1 MSNPFLDRIIEG
13 DCLKVLRQIPDDS
26 VDASFADP
34 PFNLKKKYTS
44 YDDKKALEDYLSWC
58 EEWLSELVRVTTPQ
72 GSIFVHNIPK
82 WLTYFAGH
90 LNQIAVFRHWI
101 SWDSMS
107 VPLGKTLL
115 PAHYGIL
122 YYTKRAKGFKFYD
135 VRIPHKKCRL
145 CDAFLKD
152 YGGKKAQMHPFGT
165 LASDVWTDIHRIR
178 HNKRRDE
185 HPCQL
190 PIHLLERIVLMSSDP
205 GDVILDPFMGT
216 GTTAVAA
223 KRLGRH
229 FIGIDIDEEYAQI
242 ARENVAN
249 EAPSVVD
256 GKYVSIFLDRIASIR
271 EVDCTELFADQPENA
286 PIIQAPSNASQL
298 RLYEK
303 TVQSGDIVDTEK
315 EVGIN
320 PQQT

>member
-1 MSNPFLDRIIEG
+1 MLNPFLDRIILG
-13 DCLKVLRQIPDDS
+13 DCLEILRQIPDDS
-26 VDASFADP
+26 VDACFADP

-44 YDDKKALEDYLSWC
+44 YDDQKALEDYLSWC
-58 EEWLSELVRVTTPQ
+58 EEWLSELVRVTKPE

-82 WLTYFAGH
+82 WLTYFADY

-122 YYTKRAKGFKFYD
+122 YYTKRRKGFKFYD

-145 CDAFLKD
+145 CDAYLKD

-205 GDVILDPFMGT
+205 GDVILDPFVGT

-223 KRLGRH
+223 KRLGRRY
-229 FIGIDIDEEYAQI
+229 IGIDVDEEYARI
-242 ARENVAN
+242 ARENVAS
-249 EAPSVVD
+249 EEPSVRC
-256 GKYVSIFLDRIASIR
+256 GKFVSIFLNRIVSIR
-271 EVDCTELFADQPENA
+271 EIDCAALFSEHSEDS
-286 PIIQAPSNASQL
+286 PIVQSPSTATQL
-298 RLYEK
+298 SLYEK
-303 TVQSGDIVDTEK
+303 TAQYDNFGDKGE
-315 EVGIN
+315 EVVPN
-320 PQQT
+320 S

>member
-1 MSNPFLDRIIEG
+1 MFNRFLDRIIEG
-13 DCLKVLRQIPDDS
+13 DCLEVLRQIPDDS
-26 VDASFADP
+26 VDACFADP

-44 YDDKKALEDYLSWC
+44 YDDRKALKDYLSWC
-58 EEWLSELVRVTTPQ
+58 EKWLSELVRVTKPE
-72 GSIFVHNIPK
+72 GSIFVHKIPK
-82 WLTYFAGH
+82 WLTYFADH

-122 YYTKRAKGFKFYD
+122 YYTKRGKGFKFYD

-145 CDAFLKD
+145 CDGYLKD

-205 GDVILDPFMGT
+205 GDVILDPFIGT
-216 GTTAVAA
+216 GTMAVAA
-223 KRLGRH
+223 KRLGQH
-229 FIGIDIDEEYAQI
+229 YIGIDIDEEYAQI
-242 ARENVAN
+242 SRENVAR
-249 EAPSVVD
+249 EEPSVCG
-256 GKYVSIFLDRIASIR
+256 GKYVSIFLDRIVSIR
-271 EVDCTELFADQPENA
+271 DIDCTALFAEHSEDLSTV
-286 PIIQAPSNASQL
+286 QALSNATQL
-298 RLYEK
+298 RLYDKAARYDDSRDE
-303 TVQSGDIVDTEK
+303 EE
-315 EVGIN
+315 EVAVN
-320 PQQT
+320 S

>member
-1 MSNPFLDRIIEG
+1 MSNQSLDQIIVD
-13 DCLKVLRQIPDDS
+13 DCLKVLAQIPDDS
-26 VDASFADP
+26 VDVCFADP

-44 YDDKKALEDYLSWC
+44 YDDTKVTKGYLAWC
-58 EEWLSELVRVTTPQ
+58 EEWLSALVRVTKPE

-82 WLTYFAGH
+82 WLTHFAVY
-90 LNQIAVFRHWI
+90 LNQISVFRHWI

-107 VPLGKTLL
+107 IPLGKTLL

-145 CDAFLKD
+145 CDGYIKD

-165 LASDVWTDIHRIR
+165 LASDVWTDIPRIR
-178 HNKRRDE
+178 HNKRRDK

-205 GDVILDPFMGT
+205 GDVILDPFVGT

-229 FIGIDIDEEYAQI
+229 FIGIDLDKEYAQI
-242 ARENVAN
+242 ASENVAR
-249 EAPSVVD
+249 EKPSICG
-256 GKYVSIFLDRIASIR
+256 GKYVSIFLDRIVSIR
-271 EVDCTELFADQPENA
+271 EIDCVELFKEGAEDLSKFETPSDAMQIRFYENTGLYDKSNDDMEE
-286 PIIQAPSNASQL
+286 IQGN
-298 RLYEK
+298 
-303 TVQSGDIVDTEK
+303 
-315 EVGIN
+315 
-320 PQQT
+320 

>member
-1 MSNPFLDRIIEG
+1 MLNRFLNRIIVG
-13 DCLKVLRQIPDDS
+13 DCLEILRQSPDNS
-26 VDASFADP
+26 VDACFADP

-44 YDDKKALEDYLSWC
+44 YDDRKALKDYLAWC
-58 EEWLSELVRVTTPQ
+58 EEWLSELVRVTKPE

-82 WLTYFAGH
+82 WLTYFADH

-107 VPLGKTLL
+107 IPLGKTLL

-145 CDAFLKD
+145 CDGYLKD

-205 GDVILDPFMGT
+205 GDVILDPFIGT

-223 KRLGRH
+223 NAWDGITSELTLMRIMHRLLERMLQKKNLRSVEANTLQSSWVESCRFVILTVWSYSRNIKRMR
-229 FIGIDIDEEYAQI
+229 
-242 ARENVAN
+242 
-249 EAPSVVD
+249 P
-256 GKYVSIFLDRIASIR
+256 
-271 EVDCTELFADQPENA
+271 
-286 PIIQAPSNASQL
+286 
-298 RLYEK
+298 
-303 TVQSGDIVDTEK
+303 
-315 EVGIN
+315 
-320 PQQT
+320 

>member
-1 MSNPFLDRIIEG
+1 MLNRFLNRIIVG
-13 DCLKVLRQIPDDS
+13 DCLELLRQIPDNS
-26 VDASFADP
+26 VDACFADP

-44 YDDKKALEDYLSWC
+44 YDDRKALKDYLAWC
-58 EEWLSELVRVTTPQ
+58 EEWLSELVRVTKPD

-82 WLTYFAGH
+82 WLTYFADH

-122 YYTKRAKGFKFYD
+122 YYTKRSNGFKFYD

-145 CDAFLKD
+145 CDGYLKD

-205 GDVILDPFMGT
+205 GDVILDPFIGT

-229 FIGIDIDEEYAQI
+229 YIGIDIDEEYAQI
-242 ARENVAN
+242 ARENVAR
-249 EAPSVVD
+249 EEPSVCG
-256 GKYVSIFLDRIASIR
+256 GKYVSIFLDRIVSIR
-271 EVDCTELFADQPENA
+271 DIDCTALFAEHSEGLSTV
-286 PIIQAPSNASQL
+286 QALSNTTQL
-298 RLYEK
+298 RLYDKAAQYDNSRDE
-303 TVQSGDIVDTEK
+303 EE
-315 EVGIN
+315 EVAVN
-320 PQQT
+320 S

>member
-1 MSNPFLDRIIEG
+1 MSNQSLDQIIVD
-13 DCLKVLRQIPDDS
+13 DCLEVLAQISDDS
-26 VDASFADP
+26 VDVCFADP

-44 YDDKKALEDYLSWC
+44 YDDRKALKDYLSWC
-58 EEWLSELVRVTTPQ
+58 EKWLSELVRVTKPE

-82 WLTYFAGH
+82 WLTYFADH

-122 YYTKRAKGFKFYD
+122 YYTKRGKGFKFYD

-145 CDAFLKD
+145 CDGYLKD

-205 GDVILDPFMGT
+205 GDVILDPFIGT
-216 GTTAVAA
+216 GTMAVAA

-229 FIGIDIDEEYAQI
+229 YIGIDIDEEYAQI
-242 ARENVAN
+242 SRENVAR
-249 EAPSVVD
+249 EEPSVCG
-256 GKYVSIFLDRIASIR
+256 GKYVSIFLDRIVSIR
-271 EVDCTELFADQPENA
+271 NIDCTALFAEHSEDLSTVQALPNA
-286 PIIQAPSNASQL
+286 TQL
-298 RLYEK
+298 RLYDKAGHYDESRGEEEG
-303 TVQSGDIVDTEK
+303 VAVNS
-315 EVGIN
+315 
-320 PQQT
+320 

>member
-1 MSNPFLDRIIEG
+1 MLNPFLDRIIVG
-13 DCLKVLRQIPDDS
+13 DCLEILRQIPDGS
-26 VDASFADP
+26 VDACFADP
-34 PFNLKKKYTS
+34 PFNLKKKYAS
-44 YDDKKALEDYLSWC
+44 YDDQKALEDYLSWC
-58 EEWLSELVRVTTPQ
+58 EEWLSELVRVTKPE

-82 WLTYFAGH
+82 WLTYFADH

-122 YYTKRAKGFKFYD
+122 YYTKRRKGFKFYD

-145 CDAFLKD
+145 CDAYLKD

-178 HNKRRDE
+178 HNKRRDR

-205 GDVILDPFMGT
+205 GDVILDPFVGT

-223 KRLGRH
+223 KRLGRRY
-229 FIGIDIDEEYAQI
+229 IGIDVDEEYARI

-249 EAPSVVD
+249 EEPSVRC
-256 GKYVSIFLDRIASIR
+256 GKFVSIFLNRIVSIR
-271 EVDCTELFADQPENA
+271 EVDYAALLSEHSEDM
-286 PIIQAPSNASQL
+286 PIVQSPSTATQL
-298 RLYEK
+298 SLYEK
-303 TVQSGDIVDTEK
+303 TAQYDNFGDEGE
-315 EVGIN
+315 EVVPN
-320 PQQT
+320 S

>member
-1 MSNPFLDRIIEG
+1 MSNQSLDQIIVD
-13 DCLKVLRQIPDDS
+13 DCLKVLAQIPDDS
-26 VDASFADP
+26 VDVCFADP

-44 YDDKKALEDYLSWC
+44 YDDTKVTKGYLAWC
-58 EEWLSELVRVTTPQ
+58 EEWLSALVRVTKPE

-82 WLTYFAGH
+82 WLTHFAVY
-90 LNQIAVFRHWI
+90 LNQISVFRHWI

-107 VPLGKTLL
+107 IPLGKTLL

-145 CDAFLKD
+145 CDGYIKD

-178 HNKRRDE
+178 HNKRRDK

-205 GDVILDPFMGT
+205 GDVILDPFIGT

-229 FIGIDIDEEYAQI
+229 YIGIDIDEEYAQI
-242 ARENVAN
+242 ARENVTK
-249 EAPSVVD
+249 EEPSVCG
-256 GKYVSIFLDRIASIR
+256 GKYASIFLGRIMSIR
-271 EVDCTELFADQPENA
+271 DIDCVELFAEHQENA
-286 PIIQAPSNASQL
+286 PITQLLSNAAQL
-298 RLYEK
+298 RFYE
-303 TVQSGDIVDTEK
+303 TATQYDESGDK
-315 EVGIN
+315 ESEVEVN
-320 PQQT
+320 S

>member
-1 MSNPFLDRIIEG
+1 MMAPFLDRIIVG
-13 DCLKVLRQIPDDS
+13 DCLAVLNQIPDDS
-26 VDASFADP
+26 IDACFADP

-44 YDDKKALEDYLSWC
+44 YNDRKALEDYLSWC
-58 EEWLSELVRVTTPQ
+58 EKWLSELVRVTKPD

-82 WLTYFAGH
+82 WLTYFSDY
-90 LNQIAVFRHWI
+90 LNQIAFFRHWI

-122 YYTKRAKGFKFYD
+122 YYTKRSRGFKFYD

-145 CDAFLKD
+145 CDGYLKD

-178 HNKRRDE
+178 HKKRRDE

-190 PIHLLERIVLMSSDP
+190 PIHLLERIILMSSDP
-205 GDVILDPFMGT
+205 DDVILDPFIGT

-229 FIGIDIDEEYAQI
+229 YIGIDIDEEYAQI
-242 ARENVAN
+242 ARENVTK
-249 EAPSVVD
+249 EDPSVVD
-256 GKYVSIFLDRIASIR
+256 GKYVSIFLDRIMSIR
-271 EVDCTELFADQPENA
+271 EVDCVELFQIHHEEAPMAQPS
-286 PIIQAPSNASQL
+286 SNTDQL
-298 RLYEK
+298 RLYE
-303 TVQSGDIVDTEK
+303 TADRYDDPHGEEDEAA
-315 EVGIN
+315 GIN
-320 PQQT
+320 MG

>member
-1 MSNPFLDRIIEG
+1 MLNQYLDQIIAS
-13 DCLKVLRQIPDDS
+13 DCLEVLHQIPDNS
-26 VDASFADP
+26 VDTCFADP

-44 YDDKKALEDYLSWC
+44 YKDTKGLKDYLTWC
-58 EEWLSELVRVTTPQ
+58 ETWLSELVRVTKPE

-82 WLTYFAGH
+82 WLTYFAAH
-90 LNQIAVFRHWI
+90 LNQIAFFRHWI

-122 YYTKRAKGFKFYD
+122 YYTKQQKGFKFYD
-135 VRIPHKKCRL
+135 VRIPHKKCRI
-145 CDAFLKD
+145 CGEYLKD

-205 GDVILDPFMGT
+205 GDIILDPFVGT
-216 GTTAVAA
+216 GTTAIAA
-223 KRLGRH
+223 KRLGRR
-229 FIGIDIDEEYAQI
+229 FIGIDLDPTYARI
-242 ARENVAN
+242 ATEKVAREK
-249 EAPSVVD
+249 PSVCN
-256 GKYVSIFLDRIASIR
+256 GKYVSIYLNQVVSIR
-271 EVDCTELFADQPENA
+271 EIDCTDFLPHTETD
-286 PIIQAPSNASQL
+286 
-298 RLYEK
+298 EK
-303 TVQSGDIVDTEK
+303 TTQSPANG
-315 EVGIN
+315 
-320 PQQT
+320 PQISFCEHPEGYAPDNNKT

>member
-1 MSNPFLDRIIEG
+1 MLNPFLDRIILG
-13 DCLKVLRQIPDDS
+13 DCLEILRQIPDDS
-26 VDASFADP
+26 VDACFADP

-44 YDDKKALEDYLSWC
+44 YDDQKALEDYLSWC
-58 EEWLSELVRVTTPQ
+58 EEWLSELVRVTKPE

-82 WLTYFAGH
+82 WLTYFADH

-122 YYTKRAKGFKFYD
+122 YYTKRRKGFKFYD

-145 CDAFLKD
+145 CDAYLKD

-205 GDVILDPFMGT
+205 GDVILDPFVGT

-223 KRLGRH
+223 KRLGRRY
-229 FIGIDIDEEYAQI
+229 IGIDVDEEYARI

-249 EAPSVVD
+249 EEPSVRC
-256 GKYVSIFLDRIASIR
+256 GKFVSIFLNRIVSIR
-271 EVDCTELFADQPENA
+271 EIDCAALFSEHSEDS
-286 PIIQAPSNASQL
+286 PIVQSPSTATQL
-298 RLYEK
+298 SLYEK
-303 TVQSGDIVDTEK
+303 TAQYDNFGDKGE
-315 EVGIN
+315 EVVPN
-320 PQQT
+320 S

>member
-1 MSNPFLDRIIEG
+1 MLNRFLNRIIVG
-13 DCLKVLRQIPDDS
+13 DCLEILRQSPDNS
-26 VDASFADP
+26 VDACFADP

-44 YDDKKALEDYLSWC
+44 YDDRKALKDYLAWC
-58 EEWLSELVRVTTPQ
+58 EEWLSELVRVTKPE

-82 WLTYFAGH
+82 WLTYFADH

-107 VPLGKTLL
+107 IPLGKTLL

-145 CDAFLKD
+145 CDGYLKD

-205 GDVILDPFMGT
+205 GDVILDPFIGT

-229 FIGIDIDEEYAQI
+229 YIGIDIDEDYAQI
-242 ARENVAN
+242 SRVNVARE
-249 EAPSVVD
+249 EPSVCG
-256 GKYVSIFLDRIASIR
+256 GKYVSIFLDRIVSIR
-271 EVDCTELFADQPENA
+271 DIDCTALFAEHSEDLSTV
-286 PIIQAPSNASQL
+286 QALSNATQL
-298 RLYEK
+298 RLYDKAARYDDSRDE
-303 TVQSGDIVDTEK
+303 EE
-315 EVGIN
+315 EVAVN
-320 PQQT
+320 S

>member
-1 MSNPFLDRIIEG
+1 MLNQFLNRIIVG
-13 DCLKVLRQIPDDS
+13 DCLKLLRQIPDDS
-26 VDASFADP
+26 VDACFADP

-58 EEWLSELVRVTTPQ
+58 EKWLSELVRVTKSD

-82 WLTYFAGH
+82 WLTYFADH

-145 CDAFLKD
+145 CDGYLKD

-190 PIHLLERIVLMSSDP
+190 PIHLLERIILMSSNP
-205 GDVILDPFMGT
+205 GDVILDPFIGT

-229 FIGIDIDEEYAQI
+229 YIGIDIDEKYAKI
-242 ARENVAN
+242 AGENVAK
-249 EAPSVVD
+249 EEPSVVD
-256 GKYVSIFLDRIASIR
+256 GKYVSIFLDRIMSIR
-271 EVDCTELFADQPENA
+271 EVDCVELFAEHQGDA
-286 PIIQAPSNASQL
+286 PIAQSPSNAAQL
-298 RLYEK
+298 RLYQ
-303 TVQSGDIVDTEK
+303 TAVQYDESGGEEE
-315 EVGIN
+315 EVAVN
-320 PQQT
+320 S

>member
-1 MSNPFLDRIIEG
+1 MLNQYLDQIIAA
-13 DCLKVLRQIPDDS
+13 DCLEVLHQIPDNS
-26 VDASFADP
+26 VDACFADP

-44 YDDKKALEDYLSWC
+44 YEDTKELKDYLTWC
-58 EEWLSELVRVTTPQ
+58 EQWLSELVRVTKPE

-82 WLTYFAGH
+82 WLTYFAAH
-90 LNQIAVFRHWI
+90 LNQIASFRHWI

-122 YYTKRAKGFKFYD
+122 YYTKQQQEFKFYD

-145 CDAFLKD
+145 CGGYIKD

-205 GDVILDPFMGT
+205 GDIILDPFVGT

-223 KRLGRH
+223 KRLGRR
-229 FIGIDIDEEYAQI
+229 FIGIDVDTTYAQI
-242 ARENVAN
+242 ATEKVEREKPFVYN
-249 EAPSVVD
+249 
-256 GKYVSIFLDRIASIR
+256 GKYISIFLDQIVSIR
-271 EVDCTELFADQPENA
+271 EIDWAELSTQIGAEGQKTTEPLSDAVQLSFCEHQEEYAADN
-286 PIIQAPSNASQL
+286 
-298 RLYEK
+298 
-303 TVQSGDIVDTEK
+303 D
-315 EVGIN
+315 
-320 PQQT
+320 QT